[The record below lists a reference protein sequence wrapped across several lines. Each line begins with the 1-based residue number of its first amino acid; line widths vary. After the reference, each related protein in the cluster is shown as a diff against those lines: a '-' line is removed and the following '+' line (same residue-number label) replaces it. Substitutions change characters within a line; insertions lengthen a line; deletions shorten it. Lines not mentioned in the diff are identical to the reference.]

1 MTQRN
6 EARESSLRLEAELRH
21 KEEEI
26 ASGKYISVAE
36 ALPARTDNV
45 AIRRRMNAS
54 MDSHPARYR
63 HAKSTVD
70 ASMAVPSPPSAET
83 PPVTT
88 TNGIF
93 AGPGQEYPEVDR
105 TQQEIYLKQQQMYKE
120 QKRQDEEK
128 LLQSLSTH
136 LGFQKGR
143 PLAAVII
150 FRCCLQWKSFQADKT
165 SIFDRI
171 IQTIGKQI
179 EDKQDDNNILAYWLT
194 NIVTLLFMLQKNI
207 KPASSGTYSK
217 QRTPSG
223 RSFLGANRFTSFL
236 SRVATASP
244 SSLSE
249 ASVHGGGAGGFS
261 QVEAKYPALLFKQQ
275 LDAFVQKIFPMLRDN
290 VRKEIT
296 NHLSACI
303 LAPKGLLRSASMRGA
318 RHSHHGTT
326 PMDGI
331 FKGCLRWHQSTI
343 GTSLGGS
350 FACFGQF
357 VVCLEGQS
365 HAALPDA
372 DALQTDLCLCQRP
385 TLQSTAAPS

>member
-1 MTQRN
+1 MENAVTQRN
-6 EARESSLRLEAELRH
+6 EAREASLRLEAEL
-21 KEEEI
+21 KQKDEEI
-26 ASGKYISVAE
+26 ATGRLIPATPDSVA
-36 ALPARTDNV
+36 PTQPV
-45 AIRRRMNAS
+45 PMRRRMNVNV
-54 MDSHPARYR
+54 DSHSSRFR
-63 HAKSTVD
+63 QTKSTIDGSTWV
-70 ASMAVPSPPSAET
+70 ASPSAASVEAQ
-83 PPVTT
+83 PPALTSTT
-88 TNGIF
+88 GIF
-93 AGPGQEYPEVDR
+93 AGPGQEYPEDDR

-171 IQTIGKQI
+171 IHTIGKQI

-194 NIVTLLFMLQKNI
+194 NIVTLLYMLQKNI
-207 KPASSGTYSK
+207 KPASSGAYAK
-217 QRTPSG
+217 QRTPNSG

-236 SRVATASP
+236 TRVATASP

-290 VRKEIT
+290 IRKDIN

-303 LAPKGLLRSASMRGA
+303 LAPKGIMRSASIRSSRSA
-318 RHSHHGTT
+318 HGGDSFS
-326 PMDGI
+326 M
-331 FKGCLRWHQSTI
+331 
-343 GTSLGGS
+343 SL
-350 FACFGQF
+350 
-357 VVCLEGQS
+357 
-365 HAALPDA
+365 
-372 DALQTDLCLCQRP
+372 T
-385 TLQSTAAPS
+385 

>member
-1 MTQRN
+1 M
-6 EARESSLRLEAELRH
+6 RLEAELKQ
-21 KEEEI
+21 KEDEI
-26 ASGKYISVAE
+26 ASGKYI
-36 ALPARTDNV
+36 PATPDLSAPGRPET
-45 AIRRRMNAS
+45 ASMRRRMAS
-54 MDSHPARYR
+54 MDGHPSKYR
-63 HAKSTVD
+63 LSKSTVD
-70 ASMAVPSPPSAET
+70 GSMAPSPPSEEAAT
-83 PPVTT
+83 AAAPIV

-128 LLQSLSTH
+128 LLQSLSSH

-179 EDKQDDNNILAYWLT
+179 EEKQDDNNILAYWLT
-194 NIVTLLFMLQKNI
+194 NIVTLLYMLQKNT
-207 KPASSGTYSK
+207 KPASSGQYPK

-236 SRVATASP
+236 TRVATASP
-244 SSLSE
+244 SALSD

-296 NHLSACI
+296 NHLASCI
-303 LAPKGLLRSASMRGA
+303 LAPKGLMRSTSTRAS
-318 RHSHHGTT
+318 RHASQQGT
-326 PMDGI
+326 
-331 FKGCLRWHQSTI
+331 
-343 GTSLGGS
+343 
-350 FACFGQF
+350 
-357 VVCLEGQS
+357 
-365 HAALPDA
+365 HA
-372 DALQTDLCLCQRP
+372 
-385 TLQSTAAPS
+385 

>member
-1 MTQRN
+1 MFGCRLDNAIVQRN
-6 EARESSLRLEAELRH
+6 EARESSLRLEAELKH

-26 ASGKYISVAE
+26 ASGKYI
-36 ALPARTDNV
+36 PATPELAVPGRPEHL
-45 AIRRRMNAS
+45 AMRRRMNTS
-54 MDSHPARYR
+54 MDGHPSKFR
-63 HAKSTVD
+63 HTKSTVD
-70 ASMAVPSPPSAET
+70 GSMAQSPPSAET
-83 PPVTT
+83 AAPLVTA

-105 TQQEIYLKQQQMYKE
+105 TQQEIYLKQQQMVKE

-179 EDKQDDNNILAYWLT
+179 EEKQDDNNILAYWLT

-207 KPASSGTYSK
+207 KPASSGNYSK

-244 SSLSE
+244 SSMSD
-249 ASVHGGGAGGFS
+249 ASLHGGGAGGFS

-290 VRKEIT
+290 VRKEIS
-296 NHLSACI
+296 NHLSSCI
-303 LAPKGLLRSASMRGA
+303 LAPKGIMRSTSRGGRHAHQGTPRISRALLWKRLVMDMQVPI
-318 RHSHHGTT
+318 SHW
-326 PMDGI
+326 GI
-331 FKGCLRWHQSTI
+331 I
-343 GTSLGGS
+343 GKKCCVRLTVCSL
-350 FACFGQF
+350 C
-357 VVCLEGQS
+357 
-365 HAALPDA
+365 
-372 DALQTDLCLCQRP
+372 
-385 TLQSTAAPS
+385 

>member
-1 MTQRN
+1 VAQRN
-6 EARESSLRLEAELRH
+6 EARESVLRLEAELKQ
-21 KEEEI
+21 KEDEI
-26 ASGKYISVAE
+26 ASGKYVPAPDLIAAGRAE
-36 ALPARTDNV
+36 PGYLTRRPGSGRDTR
-45 AIRRRMNAS
+45 IR
-54 MDSHPARYR
+54 
-63 HAKSTVD
+63 AKSTIDGATVH
-70 ASMAVPSPPSAET
+70 SPTQAEPALLPT
-83 PPVTT
+83 ANDV
-88 TNGIF
+88 F

-105 TQQEIYLKQQQMYKE
+105 TQQEIYLKQQQMHKE
-120 QKRQDEEK
+120 QRRQDEEK
-128 LLQSLSTH
+128 LLQSLSSH

-143 PLAAVII
+143 PLAAIII

-179 EDKQDDNNILAYWLT
+179 EEKQDDNNILAYWLT

-244 SSLSE
+244 SSMSD
-249 ASVHGGGAGGFS
+249 ASVHSGGAGGFS

-296 NHLSACI
+296 NHLSSCI
-303 LAPKGLLRSASMRGA
+303 LAPKGLMRSSSVRNSRHAQHGEINIEDVTADGFCVVRGR
-318 RHSHHGTT
+318 RHSATRAT
-326 PMDGI
+326 
-331 FKGCLRWHQSTI
+331 
-343 GTSLGGS
+343 LGGS
-350 FACFGQF
+350 APCAGQSAF
-357 VVCLEGQS
+357 CPEGQPY
-365 HAALPDA
+365 AALFDA
-372 DALQTDLCLCQRP
+372 DALQADICLC
-385 TLQSTAAPS
+385 

>member
-1 MTQRN
+1 MDNAIAQRN
-6 EARESSLRLEAELRH
+6 EAREASLRYEAELKQ

-26 ASGKYISVAE
+26 ASGKLIPATPDLTIPTRPEHVAM
-36 ALPARTDNV
+36 
-45 AIRRRMNAS
+45 RRRMNTS
-54 MDSHPARYR
+54 IDGHPARFR
-63 HAKSTVD
+63 QSKSTVD
-70 ASMAVPSPPSAET
+70 GTMVQASPTGVEPPPIAS
-83 PPVTT
+83 
-88 TNGIF
+88 NGIF

-105 TQQEIYLKQQQMYKE
+105 SQQEIYLKQQQMYKE

-179 EDKQDDNNILAYWLT
+179 EEKQDDNNVLAYWLT

-207 KPASSGTYSK
+207 KPASSGYSK

-244 SSLSE
+244 SNLSD
-249 ASVHGGGAGGFS
+249 ASVHGTGAGGFS

-303 LAPKGLLRSASMRGA
+303 LAPKGMLRSASVRSN
-318 RHSHHGTT
+318 RHSQHG
-326 PMDGI
+326 M
-331 FKGCLRWHQSTI
+331 
-343 GTSLGGS
+343 TSLR
-350 FACFGQF
+350 
-357 VVCLEGQS
+357 E
-365 HAALPDA
+365 
-372 DALQTDLCLCQRP
+372 
-385 TLQSTAAPS
+385 